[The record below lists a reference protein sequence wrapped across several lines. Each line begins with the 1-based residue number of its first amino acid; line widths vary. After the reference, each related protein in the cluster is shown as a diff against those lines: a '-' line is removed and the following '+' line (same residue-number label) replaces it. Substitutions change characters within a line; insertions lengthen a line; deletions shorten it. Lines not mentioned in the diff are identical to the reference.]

1 MLSETHFNSECDKDV
16 VAGFRDF
23 HESVPVVTIE
33 FYESYQDLNAIA
45 GEQQMMRL
53 LTMVI
58 VLIVGASQALAQATV
73 KAKGHVF
80 MNNTPISG
88 SVTANPGAT
97 VSAGET
103 GYATIYY
110 RNGCTKVVGALQTH
124 VVEDDPVCDQGAYYD
139 YDKKTALIVG
149 GLAVAGFVG
158 IIYGLDDDDDKPVS
172 P

>member
-1 MLSETHFNSECDKDV
+1 
-16 VAGFRDF
+16 
-23 HESVPVVTIE
+23 
-33 FYESYQDLNAIA
+33 
-45 GEQQMMRL
+45 MMRL
-53 LTMVI
+53 LTMVV

-88 SVTANPGAT
+88 SVTANPGAK

-124 VVEDDPVCDQGAYYD
+124 VVEDDPVCDQSAYYD